1 MTKVIG
7 RVHEFFRRHCQ
18 KALQIRQKIRF
29 SEEAFH
35 LVLAGG
41 VGVIGGLVNLLFY
54 HSIEWV
60 KHLIDYGSRAGG
72 GMQVVVAPLNGQPY
86 PDVVAGGK
94 SGLFL
99 FRRAG
104 LKAGRK

>member
-1 MTKVIG
+1 MIG
-7 RVHEFFRRHCQ
+7 RVHEFFRRHWHQ
-18 KALQIRQKIRF
+18 ALQIRQKIRF

-60 KHLIDYGSRAGG
+60 KHLFLRRPGDP
-72 GMQVVVAPLNGQPY
+72 VEVAEMMEKLGWLGN
-86 PDVVAGGK
+86 V
-94 SGLFL
+94 GLVLIPTFILATFL
-99 FRRAG
+99 FFRS
-104 LKAGRK
+104 